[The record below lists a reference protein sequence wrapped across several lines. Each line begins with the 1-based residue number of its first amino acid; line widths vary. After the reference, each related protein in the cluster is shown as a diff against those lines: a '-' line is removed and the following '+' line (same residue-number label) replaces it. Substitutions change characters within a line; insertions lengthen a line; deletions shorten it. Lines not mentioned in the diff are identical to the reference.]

1 MTAARIHN
9 ADTPIKILMVED
21 NRADVVLAQHVID
34 RIRVAHDMHV
44 VQDGQTALEYLS
56 ECLESDCRNLPD
68 LIILDLN
75 LPRANGVEVLRKIRS
90 DDSLKGLNV
99 AVLTTTD
106 SADELSELKN
116 LDVLC
121 CLTKP
126 AHIDDLDQLFSS
138 YYPVRKTN
146 GRNGCNTVVVD
157 AVDTENLNSNS
168 SASKPDSESED
179 TTEELKL
186 GPRSA
191 TVLLIEDSAAD
202 AMLISKRL
210 TMEFPD
216 QFQVIHKSTLREGI
230 ELLKEIKVD
239 VITLDLGLPDAM
251 GMQAFEKVKL
261 LSEDTPIV
269 VLTGVDDSA
278 VALEAVKRGA
288 QDYLVKDPKR
298 YGDVLGRIL
307 LYAIERKRAEK
318 VVQHSLKL
326 EQNTLRE
333 VLDEAPLHIIRI
345 DSDLRIKDVNPMVVK
360 AAGIHEDN
368 LLGQDILSIFPD
380 FDREKLEE
388 LVKAGLTYHNQQLK
402 VSRLG
407 RSYFNNYYLDVVGW
421 PTQRTLTDEKEAIII
436 CTDVSERVRLA
447 NQRDEF
453 IAALAHDIRN
463 PLIGELRVLNG
474 IISGAL
480 GEICAPVKS
489 ALESLMKSNNSLLLM
504 MTNMLEVYEL
514 EASGTTL
521 HLERME
527 LSDLVEEVVSEMNYL
542 TIGSQMKLEFNS
554 LCQSSTIEGDETA
567 LKRVV
572 QNLSYNA
579 VKYADSDSTISI
591 SVCDDDSDQVLMR
604 VHNQGPK
611 IKDEEKMHLF
621 DRFTKATLGRRY
633 MHSSGLGLYLCKKI
647 IEGHGG
653 IIGCTSDDNGT
664 TFLVSIPRAGDDSA
678 VDD

>member
-1 MTAARIHN
+1 MKSVMTPARTHSEES
-9 ADTPIKILMVED
+9 PIKILMVED
-21 NRADVVLAQHVID
+21 NRADVVLTQNAIGD
-34 RIRVAHDMHV
+34 TGFNHDLHV
-44 VQDGQTALEYLS
+44 VQDGQKALEYLFH
-56 ECLESDCRNLPD
+56 CLNSDPQKLPD
-68 LIILDLN
+68 LVILDLN
-75 LPRANGVEVLRKIRS
+75 LPRVNGLEVLQKIRS
-90 DDSLKGLNV
+90 DSSLKNLSV
-99 AVLTTTD
+99 AVMT
-106 SADELSELKN
+106 SADSPSALSELEN
-116 LDVLC
+116 LEILC

-126 AHIDDLDQLFSS
+126 ASKIDLDALIESLYRYRELKNEPFEGNLEN
-138 YYPVRKTN
+138 PVN
-146 GRNGCNTVVVD
+146 SD
-157 AVDTENLNSNS
+157 IDT
-168 SASKPDSESED
+168 ED
-179 TTEELKL
+179 TTEELQL
-186 GPRSA
+186 GPKTS

-202 AMLISKRL
+202 AVLISKRL
-210 TMEFPD
+210 AIEFPD
-216 QFQVIHKSTLREGI
+216 QFQIIHKSTLREGI

-239 VITLDLGLPDAM
+239 VITLDLGLPDAI
-251 GMQAFEKVKL
+251 GMQAFERVKL
-261 LSEDTPIV
+261 VSEDTPIV
-269 VLTGVDDSA
+269 VLTGVDDSDL
-278 VALEAVKRGA
+278 ALEAVKHGA

-307 LYAIERKRAEK
+307 LYAIARKRAEK

-345 DSDLRIKDVNPMVVK
+345 DSNLRIKDVNPMVVRT
-360 AAGIHEDN
+360 ARLEETELN
-368 LLGQDILSIFPD
+368 GQDILSIFPD
-380 FDREKLEE
+380 FDREKLEQ

-402 VSRLG
+402 VTRLG
-407 RSYFNNYYLDVVGW
+407 RSYFSTYYLDVVGW

-527 LSDLVEEVVSEMNYL
+527 LADLVEEVISEMNYL
-542 TIGSQMKLEFNS
+542 TIGSEMRLEFEA
-554 LCQSSTIEGDETA
+554 LCKSSTIEGDDTA
-567 LKRVV
+567 LRRVI

-579 VKYADSDSTISI
+579 VKYADSGSTITVSI
-591 SVCDDDSDQVLMR
+591 SEDDSGNILLR
-604 VHNQGPK
+604 VHNTGPK
-611 IKDEEKMHLF
+611 IKDEEKLHLF

-664 TFLVSIPRAGDDSA
+664 TFLVSIPRVGEPKVA
-678 VDD
+678 

>member
-1 MTAARIHN
+1 MNCVMTQTRTLSTEN
-9 ADTPIKILMVED
+9 PIKILMVED
-21 NRADVVLAQHVID
+21 NRADAVLTTYAID
-34 RIRVAHDMHV
+34 KNRFNHDLHTV
-44 VQDGQTALEYLS
+44 NDGQKALEYLFQ
-56 ECLESDCRNLPD
+56 CLESNPENLPH
-68 LIILDLN
+68 LILLDLD
-75 LPRANGVEVLRKIRS
+75 LPKKNGLEVLEQIRQNSKLKNLGVAILSSNLGQSVFS
-90 DDSLKGLNV
+90 DK
-99 AVLTTTD
+99 
-106 SADELSELKN
+106 LKN
-116 LDVLC
+116 LDVLG
-121 CLTKP
+121 CLSKP
-126 AHIDDLDQLFSS
+126 PLKKELEDLIEPFYRQVLPPAAATTTES
-138 YYPVRKTN
+138 RK
-146 GRNGCNTVVVD
+146 NTVEQEKSPEI
-157 AVDTENLNSNS
+157 T
-168 SASKPDSESED
+168 SKSEEEE

-186 GPRSA
+186 SLRSS
-191 TVLLIEDSAAD
+191 TVLLIEDNKAD
-202 AMLISKRL
+202 ALLISKRL
-210 TMEFPD
+210 TMQFPER
-216 QFQVIHKSTLREGI
+216 FQILHKATLKEGI
-230 ELLKEIKVD
+230 ELLKEVRVD
-239 VITLDLGLPDAM
+239 VITLDLGLPDAV
-251 GMQAFEKVKL
+251 GMQAFEKVKRV
-261 LSEDTPIV
+261 SEDTPIV
-269 VLTGVDDSA
+269 VLTGVDDA
-278 VALEAVKRGA
+278 DLALKAVKQGA

-345 DSDLRIKDVNPMVVK
+345 DSNLRIKDVNPMVIK
-360 AAGIHEDN
+360 TARLEEAD
-368 LLGQDILSIFPD
+368 LLGQDIVNILPD
-380 FDREKLEE
+380 LERTRLE
-388 LVKAGLTYHNQQLK
+388 RLVRAGLTYHDHQLK
-402 VSRLG
+402 ISRLG
-407 RSYFNNYYLDVVGW
+407 RSYFNTYYLDIVGW
-421 PTQRTLTDEKEAIII
+421 PTQRALTDEKEAIII
-436 CTDVSERVRLA
+436 CTDVSESVRLA

-527 LSDLVEEVVSEMNYL
+527 LAALAREVVSEMSYL
-542 TIGSQMKLEFNS
+542 TIGSKLSLQFED

-567 LKRVV
+567 LRRVI

-579 VKYADSDSTISI
+579 VKYADSDSLITISV
-591 SVCDDDSDQVLMR
+591 SEDSGGNVLLR

-611 IKDEEKMHLF
+611 IKDEEKSHLF
-621 DRFTKATLGRRY
+621 DRFTKAALGRRY

-653 IIGCTSDDNGT
+653 VIGCTSDDEGT
-664 TFLVSIPRAGDDSA
+664 TFLASIPR
-678 VDD
+678 V